1 MTMSHRPPSYDDLMR
16 ASRRHFLGASALGLG
31 ALAMGDVLARH
42 GVVGFCTY
50 GEQWNS
56 VHLNQTFTGL
66 VLGGFHG

>member
-1 MTMSHRPPSYDDLMR
+1 
-16 ASRRHFLGASALGLG
+16 
-31 ALAMGDVLARH
+31 MGDVMARH